1 MDVRPDRPLREAEG
15 CINRQQKIANELQ
28 ARGHLREARQA
39 REILA
44 LFVRS
49 YLIMQDHRLTFEDD
63 KIDRDPVAY

>member
-1 MDVRPDRPLREAEG
+1 MDVHPDQPLREAEG
-15 CINRQQKIANELQ
+15 CIDRQQKIASELQ
-28 ARGHLREARQA
+28 AHGHLREARQA

-63 KIDRDPVAY
+63 KIDLDSVA

>member
-1 MDVRPDRPLREAEG
+1 MDVHTDRPLRAAEG
-15 CINRQQKIANELQ
+15 CINRQQKIARDLE
-28 ARGHLREARQA
+28 AHGHLHEARQA

-63 KIDRDPVAY
+63 KIDLDPVAY

>member
-1 MDVRPDRPLREAEG
+1 MDRPLREAEG
-15 CINRQQKIANELQ
+15 CINRQQKIASELQ
-28 ARGHLREARQA
+28 AHGHLRSARQA

-63 KIDRDPVAY
+63 KIDLDPVAY

>member
-1 MDVRPDRPLREAEG
+1 MDVHPDRPLREAEG
-15 CINRQQKIANELQ
+15 CINRQQKIASQLQ
-28 ARGHLREARQA
+28 TNGRLREARQA

-63 KIDRDPVAY
+63 EIDLDPVA